1 MEEIKKIFHLHVN
14 VLPKL
19 WLFCCRQQKM
29 RHFFDILMTITP
41 GVNIRWY
48 TLFLH
53 FKYFKIQSPLCI
65 LFCFVKYTFTRQKW
79 HLTWISFSYLKL
91 LTFGILY
98 NLLPIWHQFGPYS
111 MDYTCRW
118 CLPNQKS
125 NNFAY
130 LIRKTML
137 ISNIYDKS

>member
-1 MEEIKKIFHLHVN
+1 MT
-14 VLPKL
+14 VLLSSAKNEA
-19 WLFCCRQQKM
+19 
-29 RHFFDILMTITP
+29 FFDILMTITP
-41 GVNIRWY
+41 GVNMISRKMTPFFIYSLTSIRWY

-53 FKYFKIQSPLCI
+53 FKSFKIQSPLCI

-130 LIRKTML
+130 LIMKTML

>member
-1 MEEIKKIFHLHVN
+1 MT
-14 VLPKL
+14 VLLSSAKNEA
-19 WLFCCRQQKM
+19 
-29 RHFFDILMTITP
+29 FFDILMTITP
-41 GVNIRWY
+41 GVNMISRKMTPFFIYSLTSIRWY

-53 FKYFKIQSPLCI
+53 FKSFKIQSPLCI